1 MRTQW
6 QVEGVGNACI
16 VVVPGDVVAG
26 VGAGA
31 ADEAV
36 VGGVVED
43 DAGPAIDDVEGV
55 GVTHRNEARV
65 GSCDYIREQV
75 EDSVSPPGF
84 GLVAKLSHLGS
95 GDLERGLVE
104 GVEDRVRYTR
114 LVEDTSAGRALEG
127 EGKYSDVHRSY
138 TPEH

>member
-1 MRTQW
+1 MHTQW
-6 QVEGVGNACI
+6 QVEGVGNAYI
-16 VVVPGDVVAG
+16 VVVPGDAVAG
-26 VGAGA
+26 VGV

-36 VGGVVED
+36 LDGVVED

-75 EDSVSPPGF
+75 ADSVSPFGF

-95 GDLERGLVE
+95 GDLEQGLVE
-104 GVEDRVRYTR
+104 GVEGRVRYTH

-127 EGKYSDVHRSY
+127 EGKCSDVHRSY
-138 TPEH
+138 MPGH

>member
-1 MRTQW
+1 MHTQW
-6 QVEGVGNACI
+6 QAEGVDNVCI
-16 VVVPGDVVAG
+16 VVVAGDVVAG

-43 DAGPAIDDVEGV
+43 DVGPATDDVEGV
-55 GVTHRNEARV
+55 GVTRRNEVRV
-65 GSCDYIREQV
+65 GLCDYIREQV
-75 EDSVSPPGF
+75 EDSVSPLGF

-104 GVEDRVRYTR
+104 GEEDRVRYTH

-138 TPEH
+138 MSEY